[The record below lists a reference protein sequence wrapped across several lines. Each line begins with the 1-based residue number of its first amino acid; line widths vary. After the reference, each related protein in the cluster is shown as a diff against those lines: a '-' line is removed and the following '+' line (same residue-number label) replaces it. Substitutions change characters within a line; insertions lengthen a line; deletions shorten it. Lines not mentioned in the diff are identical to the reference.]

1 MTSSRAKGQSG
12 KDGDVRRIG
21 EVEITH
27 NDVIGL
33 EDDWEFLPYED
44 VDSEDE
50 GINKRLEEDGPP
62 TVSPETLAELDA
74 QAALDE
80 VAKLYEMHVIA
91 PEEIDVRTIPSHKL
105 VDTIIASDWRYR
117 ENKWR
122 RRCRIVARE
131 FKSRQHRREQL
142 CTNHNLWC
150 SSYSPGPQYGFQL
163 DAHWN

>member
-1 MTSSRAKGQSG
+1 MSTNVLKKTA
-12 KDGDVRRIG
+12 
-21 EVEITH
+21 H
-27 NDVIGL
+27 
-33 EDDWEFLPYED
+33 
-44 VDSEDE
+44 
-50 GINKRLEEDGPP
+50 PP
-62 TVSPETLAELDA
+62 TVSPEKLAELDG

-105 VDTIIASDWRYR
+105 VDTIVASDWRYR

-131 FKSRQHRREQL
+131 FKSDNTGE
-142 CTNHNLWC
+142 NSFDHNLWC
-150 SSYSPGPQYGFQL
+150 SSYSPSPQHGFQC